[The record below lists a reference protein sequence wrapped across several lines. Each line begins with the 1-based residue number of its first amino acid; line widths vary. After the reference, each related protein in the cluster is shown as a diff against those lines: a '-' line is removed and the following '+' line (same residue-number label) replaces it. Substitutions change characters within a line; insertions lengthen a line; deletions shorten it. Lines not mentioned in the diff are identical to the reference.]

1 MEELGRRIKSKR
13 VELGKTLDWLGK
25 KVNKKR
31 QTIYQYETG
40 QIKEIPINVVIKAA
54 EAFGI
59 SLYELLGIEEFEES
73 RTKIV
78 DTSYPVSDSKEFNQ
92 LVIKCNGVFSKVFIN
107 GQEIEWLVGIKFSH
121 KTEELAELELSTIVI
136 PNGETLF

>member
-107 GQEIEWLVGIKFSH
+107 GQEIE
-121 KTEELAELELSTIVI
+121 
-136 PNGETLF
+136 